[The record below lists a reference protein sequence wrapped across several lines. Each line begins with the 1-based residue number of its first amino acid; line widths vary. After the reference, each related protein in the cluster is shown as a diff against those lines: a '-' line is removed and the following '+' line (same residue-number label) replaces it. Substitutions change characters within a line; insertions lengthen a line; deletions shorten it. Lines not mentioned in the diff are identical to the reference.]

1 MVDDKTIVTLTNRD
15 NGQIGYTI
23 EDLRISRTFEPNET
37 KKVTAEE
44 IRKLSYMPAG
54 KKALKDTFIIGNE
67 ELIEEILHT
76 VEPEYFYTEKD
87 IERLVNE
94 GSIEEF
100 LDALDF
106 APESVVDMIKDACVK
121 LEVNDVRKR
130 EAVKA
135 KTGLDVTKAIAW
147 EHEAN
152 KDDDEEEKKEEP
164 KRRVVTAAKETT
176 TTPGR
181 RVIKK

>member
-1 MVDDKTIVTLTNRD
+1 MIDDKTIVTLTNRD

-23 EDLRISRTFEPNET
+23 DDLRISRTFEPNET

-44 IRKLSYMPAG
+44 IRKLSYLPAG
-54 KKALKDTFIIGNE
+54 RKALKDTFIIGNE

-87 IERLVNE
+87 IEKLVKE

-121 LEVNDVRKR
+121 FEVIDVRKR
-130 EAVKA
+130 EAVKT
-135 KTGLDVTKAIAW
+135 KTGLDVTKAIEW
-147 EHEAN
+147 EREAN
-152 KDDDEEEKKEEP
+152 KVDEEEKKEEP

-176 TTPGR
+176 ATPGR

>member
-1 MVDDKTIVTLTNRD
+1 MIDDKTIVTLTNRD

-44 IRKLSYMPAG
+44 IRKLSYIPAG
-54 KKALKDTFIIGNE
+54 RKALKDTFIIGNE
-67 ELIEEILHT
+67 ELIEEILHN

-94 GSIEEF
+94 SPIEEF

-130 EAVKA
+130 EAVKD

-152 KDDDEEEKKEEP
+152 KVDEEEKKEEP

-176 TTPGR
+176 ATPGR
-181 RVIKK
+181 RVIKE

>member
-1 MVDDKTIVTLTNRD
+1 MIDDKTIVTLTNRD

-44 IRKLSYMPAG
+44 IRKLSYIPAG
-54 KKALKDTFIIGNE
+54 RKALKDTFIIGNE
-67 ELIEEILHT
+67 ELIEEILHN

-94 GSIEEF
+94 SPIEEF

-130 EAVKA
+130 EAVKD

-152 KDDDEEEKKEEP
+152 KVDEEEKKEEP

-176 TTPGR
+176 ATPGR
-181 RVIKK
+181 RVIEK

>member
-1 MVDDKTIVTLTNRD
+1 MIDDKTIVTLTNRD

-23 EDLRISRTFEPNET
+23 DDLRISRTFEPNET

-44 IRKLSYMPAG
+44 IRKLSYFPAG
-54 KKALKDTFIIGNE
+54 RKALKDTFIIGNE

-87 IERLVNE
+87 IEKLVKE
-94 GSIEEF
+94 SSIEEF

-106 APESVVDMIKDACVK
+106 APESVVDMIKDTCVK

-130 EAVKA
+130 EAVKE
-135 KTGLDVTKAIAW
+135 KTGLDVTKAIEW
-147 EHEAN
+147 EREAN
-152 KDDDEEEKKEEP
+152 KVDEEEKKEEP
-164 KRRVVTAAKETT
+164 KRRVVTAAKEKTA
-176 TTPGR
+176 TPGR
-181 RVIKK
+181 RVVK